1 VFQHILV
8 PLDGSEL
15 AERALPVATCLA
27 SAPGVTL
34 YLVRVVELLAA
45 PLAMEIADL
54 PQEAYEGSRVEQV
67 AHAYLE
73 RLAKRLR
80 DEGHTVQ
87 TACLRRDVS
96 SSLLDYERERKI
108 DLVVLCSH
116 GRSGV
121 ARFALGSVAAR
132 LVRHGIA
139 PVLVLHAFSAPPSLQ
154 DALVPLDG
162 SPLAEEA
169 LRAVNALA
177 PAVLRS
183 VTLLRVLHSQDELPE
198 AASYLH
204 EVTERLRPLGI
215 TIATRIARGDPA
227 HEILKAT
234 RSNEL
239 VVMATHGR
247 TGVRRWALGSVA
259 DRVSQAGA
267 SVLLMRMGPHSHGVD
282 QEGST
287 DER

>member
-1 VFQHILV
+1 MFQHILV

-15 AERALPVATCLA
+15 AEQALPVAARLA

-34 YLVRVVELLAA
+34 HLVRVVELLAA
-45 PLAMEIADL
+45 PLAMEIADIPL
-54 PQEAYEGSRVEQV
+54 EAYEGSGAEKA

-73 RLAKRLR
+73 ELAARLR
-80 DEGHTVQ
+80 GEGHTVRV
-87 TACLRRDVS
+87 ACLRRDVS
-96 SSLLDYERERKI
+96 SALLDYEREQKI
-108 DLVVLCSH
+108 DIVVICSH

-132 LVRHGIA
+132 LVRHGTA
-139 PVLVLHAFSAPPSLQ
+139 PVLVLHAFSNPPSLQ

-162 SPLAEEA
+162 SLLAEEA
-169 LRAVNALA
+169 LRAIFALA
-177 PAVLRS
+177 PAGLGS

-204 EVTERLRPLGI
+204 EVTQRLRPLGL
-215 TIATRIARGDPA
+215 TIATRIARGDAA
-227 HEILKAT
+227 HEILKAAGT
-234 RSNEL
+234 NEL

-259 DRVSQAGA
+259 DRVSQGGA
-267 SVLLMRMGPHSHGVD
+267 SVLLMRMASRTHTGEAPESP
-282 QEGST
+282 